1 MSDKTLR
8 PLALALLAQVLIG
21 AALLVWATQGF
32 PLPAGLGGGDDRTS
46 SSAAPAAGPRAGGSP
61 PVGGLRTGAP
71 TPPAAAPAA
80 GARAGGSPPA
90 ATAATDDP
98 VGALAPRPTTDRF
111 DARRAFA
118 LLREHVLRF
127 GWRPAGSA
135 SLRRL
140 AVRLRAMLPH
150 GHFEPVPG
158 HPGLRNVVGSIAGR
172 GKAIVVGAHYDVE
185 ARPRGFVGAN
195 DGAAGS
201 AAVVWLARALGRSPR
216 QRDDRALRFVLF
228 DGEEEPAG
236 CAPFIACGLRGS
248 KAYAARHGAT
258 LRSLVLVDY
267 IAEKHGLSFPREGG
281 SDRGLW
287 AQLCSA
293 AAAVGVG
300 ALFTDA
306 EGVSLLDDHTH
317 FVERGIPAIDVID
330 FDYPPRDT
338 LADDLDKVSERSLDA
353 VGEAIYRLV
362 ARLRRQA

>member
-1 MSDKTLR
+1 M
-8 PLALALLAQVLIG
+8 
-21 AALLVWATQGF
+21 
-32 PLPAGLGGGDDRTS
+32 
-46 SSAAPAAGPRAGGSP
+46 
-61 PVGGLRTGAP
+61 
-71 TPPAAAPAA
+71 
-80 GARAGGSPPA
+80 
-90 ATAATDDP
+90 DDP
-98 VGALAPRPTTDRF
+98 VAALAPRPTTDRF

-118 LLREHVLRF
+118 LLREQVLRF

-150 GHFEPVPG
+150 GRFEPLPG

-216 QRDDRALRFVLF
+216 ERGDRALRFVLF

-287 AQLCSA
+287 AQLRSA

-306 EGVSLLDDHTH
+306 DGVSLLDDHTH